1 MKLPRSVLLQV
12 LSRSF
17 LLQASWNYEQM
28 QSLGLVY
35 ALTPAFRRYY
45 SGMALLSAYRRHLE
59 YFNTHPYLATTVIG
73 AVLKLEEQVQQGV
86 DPGFTVGEFKTAM
99 VAPCAA
105 MGDAFFWGAARPVAA
120 VIALLWAFHGSLWGP
135 FLFLILFNLPHFWFR
150 VQGLIKGYGG
160 GVRVVSTLQRWHLSD
175 WAIHLKQVLI
185 VLLGIF
191 AAVIGATATQHLD
204 AGIVWGVCVAPV
216 VLGLCA
222 LMRRRVSPLLVIL
235 ALSLFLLGWFQ
246 LHS

>member
-28 QSLGLVY
+28 QSLGFIY

-45 SGMALLSAYRRHLE
+45 SDIALLAAYRRHLE

-73 AVLKLEEQVQQGV
+73 AVLKLEEQAQAGI
-86 DPGFTVGEFKTAM
+86 DPGFTISEFKSAL

-105 MGDAFFWGAARPVAA
+105 MGDGFFWGGIRPVAA
-120 VIALLWAFHGSLWGP
+120 VVALLWAFHGSLWGP
-135 FLFLILFNLPHFWFR
+135 VLFLILFNLPQLWFR

-175 WAIHLKQVLI
+175 RAIYLKQTLV
-185 VLLGIF
+185 VLLGF
-191 AAVIGATATQHLD
+191 FTAVIGAAAIDNLD
-204 AGIVWGVCVAPV
+204 VGIAWGLCAGPLIF
-216 VLGLCA
+216 GLCA
-222 LMRRRVSPLLVIL
+222 LMRRRISPLFIIL
-235 ALSLFLLGWFQ
+235 MMSLLLLGWFQ
-246 LHS
+246 LH

>member
-17 LLQASWNYEQM
+17 FLQASWNYEQM
-28 QSLGLVY
+28 QSLGLIY

-45 SGMALLSAYRRHLE
+45 SGAALLAAYRRHLE

-73 AVLKLEEQVQQGV
+73 AVLKLEEQAQHGI
-86 DPGFTVGEFKTAM
+86 DPGFTVSEFKSAL

-105 MGDAFFWGAARPVAA
+105 MGDAFFWGAMRPVAA
-120 VIALLWAFHGSLWGP
+120 VVALLWAFQGSLWGP
-135 FLFLILFNLPHFWFR
+135 VFFIALFNLPHFWFR

-175 WAIHLKQVLI
+175 WAIYLKQALV
-185 VLLGIF
+185 VLLGFF
-191 AAVIGATATQHLD
+191 AAVIGAAATENVG
-204 AGIVWGVCVAPV
+204 AGIAWGLCAAP
-216 VLGLCA
+216 LIFGMCA
-222 LMRRRVSPLLVIL
+222 LMRRRGSPLILILV
-235 ALSLFLLGWFQ
+235 LSLLLLGWFQ
-246 LHS
+246 LH

>member
-1 MKLPRSVLLQV
+1 MKLPRPILLQV

-28 QSLGLVY
+28 QSLGLIY

-45 SGMALLSAYRRHLE
+45 TGATLLAAYRRHLE

-73 AVLKLEEQVQQGV
+73 AVLKLEEQIQQGI
-86 DPGFTVGEFKTAM
+86 DPGFTVGEFKSAM

-105 MGDAFFWGAARPVAA
+105 MGDAFFWGALRPFAAVAA
-120 VIALLWAFHGSLWGP
+120 LLLAFNGSLWGP
-135 FLFLILFNLPHFWFR
+135 LLFLILFNLPHFWFR

-175 WAIHLKQVLI
+175 LAIYLKQALV
-185 VLLGIF
+185 VLLGFF
-191 AAVIGATATQHLD
+191 AAMIAAKAMDNLN
-204 AGIVWGVCVAPV
+204 AGIFWGVGVAPLI
-216 VLGLCA
+216 LGFCA
-222 LMRRRVSPLLVIL
+222 LLRRRVSPLFLIL
-235 ALSLFLLGWFQ
+235 ALSLLLLGWFQ
-246 LHS
+246 LN

>member
-28 QSLGLVY
+28 QSLGLIY

-45 SGMALLSAYRRHLE
+45 SGAALLAAYRRHLE

-73 AVLKLEEQVQQGV
+73 AVLKLEEQAQHGI
-86 DPGFTVGEFKTAM
+86 DPGFTVGEFKSAL

-105 MGDAFFWGAARPVAA
+105 MGDAFFWGAMRPVAA
-120 VIALLWAFHGSLWGP
+120 VVALLWAFHGSLWGP
-135 FLFLILFNLPHFWFR
+135 VFFIALFNLPHFWFR

-175 WAIHLKQVLI
+175 WAICLKQVLV
-185 VLLGIF
+185 VLLGFF
-191 AAVIGATATQHLD
+191 AAVIGAAATDNLD
-204 AGIVWGVCVAPV
+204 AGIAWGLCVAPL

-222 LMRRRVSPLLVIL
+222 LMRRRVSPLLVVL
-235 ALSLFLLGWFQ
+235 VLSLLLLSWFQ
-246 LHS
+246 LH